1 MIILLDGPPGV
12 GKTLTAES
20 VAETMKA
27 PLYTMSAGELG
38 THSDRVERK
47 LSDVLEMATMWNA
60 ILLIDEADVFMEQR
74 SPQDLMRNELVSIFL
89 RQVEYFKGV
98 MILTTN
104 RVEMLDLAFDS
115 RVDIR
120 LHYPTL
126 DLSARRQIWQ
136 NFIVKLPG
144 GSNIWGA
151 DLDKLAALELNGR
164 QIKSVIKTAHLLA
177 SGNGESVSFNHVKT
191 VLRITRGEK
200 L

>member
-20 VAETMKA
+20 VAEAMKA

-38 THSDRVERK
+38 THSDRVERR

-74 SPQDLMRNELVSIFL
+74 SPQDLKRNELVSIFL

-126 DLSARRQIWQ
+126 DLSARIEY
-136 NFIVKLPG
+136 LGG
-144 GSNIWGA
+144 GSGQACCFRVEWEADQERDEDGA
-151 DLDKLAALELNGR
+151 FVG
-164 QIKSVIKTAHLLA
+164 
-177 SGNGESVSFNHVKT
+177 
-191 VLRITRGEK
+191 
-200 L
+200 

>member
-74 SPQDLMRNELVSIFL
+74 SPQDLERNELVSIFL
-89 RQVEYFKGV
+89 RQV
-98 MILTTN
+98 
-104 RVEMLDLAFDS
+104 
-115 RVDIR
+115 
-120 LHYPTL
+120 
-126 DLSARRQIWQ
+126 
-136 NFIVKLPG
+136 
-144 GSNIWGA
+144 
-151 DLDKLAALELNGR
+151 
-164 QIKSVIKTAHLLA
+164 
-177 SGNGESVSFNHVKT
+177 
-191 VLRITRGEK
+191 
-200 L
+200 